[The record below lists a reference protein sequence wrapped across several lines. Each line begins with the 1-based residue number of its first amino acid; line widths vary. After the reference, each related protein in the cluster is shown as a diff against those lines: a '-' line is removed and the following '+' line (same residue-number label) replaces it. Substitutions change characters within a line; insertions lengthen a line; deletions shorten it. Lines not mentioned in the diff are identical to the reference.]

1 VKLRGALVSTTPEEE
16 RAMQMLF
23 VAMTLLAGLL
33 AASVAMADSPPPPT
47 PVQRVCTEQWLP
59 VCGAKDGARKTYS
72 NRCFAD
78 IDHATDISDGPCAP
92 AK

>member
-1 VKLRGALVSTTPEEE
+1 MRVDLTTMAMLVSS
-16 RAMQMLF
+16 
-23 VAMTLLAGLL
+23 LAV
-33 AASVAMADSPPPPT
+33 SVALADSPPPPR
-47 PVQRVCTEQWLP
+47 PLERVCTEQWLP